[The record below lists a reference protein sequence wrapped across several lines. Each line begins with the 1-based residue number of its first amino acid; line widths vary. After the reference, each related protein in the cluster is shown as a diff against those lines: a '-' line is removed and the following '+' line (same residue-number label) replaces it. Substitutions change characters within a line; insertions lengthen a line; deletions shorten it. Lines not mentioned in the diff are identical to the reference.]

1 MENSKGWEPSTS
13 WSYLKNYYA
22 LEKKYNNL
30 SSKEIRVK
38 IRHACDRMRILS
50 EILAQK
56 ECEETSKIPPD
67 SPPPNPSVL
76 KRSPPLAISDEDD

>member
-1 MENSKGWEPSTS
+1 M
-13 WSYLKNYYA
+13 
-22 LEKKYNNL
+22 
-30 SSKEIRVK
+30 RV
-38 IRHACDRMRILS
+38 LS

-67 SPPPNPSVL
+67 SPPPNPPVL